1 MLDQQTVERLAQR
14 LDDAERSKSLI
25 TAFTREYP
33 DLTIED
39 AYAIQRAW
47 TKLQLSRGRIV
58 RGHKI
63 GLTSKAMQNA
73 VGISEPD
80 YGVLFA
86 DMFYPDA
93 SPIPFDRFHAPR
105 IEVELA
111 FVLKAPLKGP
121 GCTLFDVLNATD
133 YVTPALEILETRM
146 HRIDPVTKA
155 PRKVM
160 DTISDNAANAALV
173 VGRRP
178 IRPLDFDVR
187 WIGALLFR
195 NGQIEE
201 TGIAAAVLNHPAN
214 GVAWLADRLAAQGEY
229 LEAGEVVLAGSFTPG
244 RHPQGRHVSRRL
256 RPVRIG
262 VLPVR
267 LNNKASQES
276 SDDKAQEHSYRRVQA
291 PQSDSDLLPHRQSP
305 DVGRHPRPRR
315 RWQDAGKDRRPVR
328 QHVRTHEGDRG
339 SRWRNHRRHHQDDG
353 VAAGSHSARTGEHRM
368 AEDVSRRAFAPRPP
382 RAADGHGKRR
392 ARAMRLHRRDR
403 LT

>member
-14 LDDAERSKSLI
+14 LDEAERSKSLI

-47 TKLQLSRGRIV
+47 TKLQLSRGRV
-58 RGHKI
+58 VKGHKI

-86 DMFYPDA
+86 DMFYSDA

-173 VGRRP
+173 VGGRP
-178 IRPLDFDVR
+178 IRPLDFDLR

-201 TGIAAAVLNHPAN
+201 TGIAAGVLNHPAN
-214 GVAWLADRLAAQGEY
+214 GVAWLADRLAAQGEH
-229 LEAGEVVLAGSFTPG
+229 LGAGEVVLAGSFT
-244 RHPQGRHVSRRL
+244 
-256 RPVRIG
+256 RPVDI
-262 VLPVR
+262 L
-267 LNNKASQES
+267 K
-276 SDDKAQEHSYRRVQA
+276 
-291 PQSDSDLLPHRQSP
+291 
-305 DVGRHPRPRR
+305 
-315 RWQDAGKDRRPVR
+315 
-328 QHVRTHEGDRG
+328 GDTFHADYGQFG
-339 SRWRNHRRHHQDDG
+339 S
-353 VAAGSHSARTGEHRM
+353 
-368 AEDVSRRAFAPRPP
+368 VSCQFV
-382 RAADGHGKRR
+382 
-392 ARAMRLHRRDR
+392 
-403 LT
+403 